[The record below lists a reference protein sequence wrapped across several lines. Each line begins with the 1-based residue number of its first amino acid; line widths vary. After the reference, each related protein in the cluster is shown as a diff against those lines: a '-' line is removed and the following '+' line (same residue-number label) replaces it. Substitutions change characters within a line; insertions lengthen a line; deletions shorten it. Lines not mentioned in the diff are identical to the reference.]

1 MKFKHIIPATAIFAL
16 ASCSSIDCSLDSVVV
31 WTLTFYDSETEEP
44 VKLLCN
50 LTIDAEGAGTLY
62 NKGTGISSMK
72 LPMSHTAATDTLY
85 LRWSFPETSDQ
96 ESSEGYAA
104 NDVLYID
111 HDNFGHFD
119 AIDCPAAVFHN
130 ITNVRFAQRAASNFP
145 LIIDSI
151 NIIRPQVDYNDVEN
165 IRIYLRNNTA
175 SRALITEPESVS
187 GTLVV
192 LGGENGDHQ

>member
-1 MKFKHIIPATAIFAL
+1 MKFKHILPVAAVLAL
-16 ASCSSIDCSLDSVVV
+16 TSCTSIDCSLDSVVV

-62 NKGTGISSMK
+62 NKGTGISSMP
-72 LPMSHTAATDTLY
+72 LPMSHSAATDTLY
-85 LRWSFPETSDQ
+85 LRWSLPEDGDQ
-96 ESSEGYAA
+96 ESPDDYAA

-130 ITNVRFAQRAASNFP
+130 ITNVRYAPRAASDFP
-145 LIIDSI
+145 LTIDSI
-151 NIIRPQVDYNDVEN
+151 SIIRPQVDYNDVEN

-175 SRALITEPESVS
+175 SRVHIAEPESVS
-187 GTLVV
+187 GTFDVF
-192 LGGENGDHQ
+192 GGEICGHE